1 MFNFEKIPYYLR
13 RRNISETKYFY
24 ELAGFTTNIYLA
36 VIGFLFRQAL
46 MNAGNPIQ
54 MLLMM
59 NKVPDEMKGI
69 ANSLSQMPFHS
80 DGLRWVRFNLYCCIV
95 WVVLGLKS
103 FIFTITGFIY
113 LAGALY
119 FLLVFREKK
128 RDYKKS
134 TAV

>member
-13 RRNISETKYFY
+13 RRNISEAKYFY
-24 ELAGFTTNIYLA
+24 ELTGFTTNIYLA

-54 MLLMM
+54 MSLMM

-80 DGLRWVRFNLYCCIV
+80 DGQRWVRFNLYCCKV
-95 WVVLGLKS
+95 WVVLGLK
-103 FIFTITGFIY
+103 FYIFTITGFIY

-128 RDYKKS
+128 ERL
-134 TAV
+134 